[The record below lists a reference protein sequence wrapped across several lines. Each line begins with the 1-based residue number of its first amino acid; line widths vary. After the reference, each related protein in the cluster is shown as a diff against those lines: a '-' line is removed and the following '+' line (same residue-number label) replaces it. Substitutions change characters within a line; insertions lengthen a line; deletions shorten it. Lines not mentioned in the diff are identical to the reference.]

1 MKEPLSAEVLE
12 GVDILVLGAPQE
24 KFSLAEFETLKQF
37 IQDGGR
43 GLYAFPFKLKLSS
56 SVRRITQLN
65 S

>member
-1 MKEPLSAEVLE
+1 M
-12 GVDILVLGAPQE
+12 DILVLGAPQE